1 MTPIFIGQMRY
12 MYYDDVFCFG
22 IGSFLML
29 CLTRFK
35 VIYTVVLK
43 LLNIER
49 AIRGNV
55 YNLLDLRK
63 PMTRGYSFF
72 YVLSICVA
80 DFCVFKAFLLSNEKD
95 TFEHVVY

>member
-63 PMTRGYSFF
+63 PMTQGYSFF

-80 DFCVFKAFLLSNEKD
+80 DFCAIKAFLLSNEKD
-95 TFEHVVY
+95 TFVHVVY

>member
-12 MYYDDVFCFG
+12 MYYAYLYLKNKLQMMTFFVFG

-63 PMTRGYSFF
+63 PMTQGYSFF
-72 YVLSICVA
+72 TY
-80 DFCVFKAFLLSNEKD
+80 
-95 TFEHVVY
+95 